1 MKKPVL
7 FLIFNRPEYT
17 YQVFDSIKLY
27 KPNKLY
33 IAADGPR
40 LNNNEDILLCLESRN
55 IINLIDWE
63 CDVKYLIRDKNLGC
77 KLAVVSAINWFF
89 DNEEDGI
96 ILEDDVLPNQNFYS
110 FCEFTLDKYK
120 NNERIMMVTGCNQMS
135 DENLKASYFYS
146 QIFTIWGWATWKRAW
161 QLYDIDMKKWNDNQI
176 KLSIKYMT
184 HKNYIWT
191 NLKYTFDS
199 LKKYSINTWDIQW
212 HFACLINSGLCVTPS
227 INLITNI
234 GVIGT
239 HSNSLT
245 ESHFLETKL
254 FEEQNNYVIP
264 ETVIVNSFYDLNLF
278 EKKAKKMNQRYYLI
292 NFLKQ
297 IKLYEILKF
306 IKNILNK

>member
-40 LNNNEDILLCLESRN
+40 LNNIDDILLCEESRK
-55 IINLIDWE
+55 ILNLIDWE
-63 CDVKYLIRDKNLGC
+63 CEVKYLFREINLGC

-89 DNEEDGI
+89 NNEEDGI
-96 ILEDDVLPNQNFYS
+96 ILEDDVVPNQDFYT
-110 FCEFTLDKYK
+110 FCEFTLNKYK
-120 NNERIMMVTGCNQMS
+120 NNEKILMVTGCNQIS
-135 DENLKASYFYS
+135 DINIKSSYFYS

-161 QLYDIDMKKWNDNQI
+161 QLYDIDMKKWDDNQI
-176 KLSIKYMT
+176 KLNIKYMT
-184 HKNYIWT
+184 HKKYIWM

-212 HFACLINSGLCVTPS
+212 HFTCLINSGLCVTPS

-239 HSNSLT
+239 HSNSIS
-245 ESHFLETKL
+245 ESHFLKADL

-264 ETVIVNSFYDLNLF
+264 ETIIVNSLYDQNLF
-278 EKKAKKMNQRYYLI
+278 EIKAKKMNQRYFMI

-297 IKLYEILKF
+297 IKLFELFKFMKYILK
-306 IKNILNK
+306 K